1 MPINRRRPHGQ
12 SIRFIAALQNEAG
25 IIANARR
32 RRNGICAMCGRP
44 TSQWYG
50 APHKAYDA
58 VKNNRTGSETMN
70 GAEVIADI
78 LKREGTEFL
87 SCYPRNPVIEPCA
100 ALDIRPILCRQ
111 ERVGVGIADGF
122 SRIKR
127 GKRNGVFAAQA
138 GPGIENAF
146 PGVAQAFSENVPL
159 LVVSGGMPLARQY
172 SRPVFRAAE
181 VFRPVTKW
189 SALAHSVQEL
199 PDLLRRSYHAMRSG
213 KAGPVLIEVPDEV
226 FTAEYNG
233 TVDYV
238 PVPVQRAAPDP
249 DAIKKAVEM
258 LLAAKHPVLWAG
270 QGVHY
275 AEASAQLAALAEM
288 LPAPVVATNPGKSAI
303 PDSHPLALGAS
314 TRSRSKP
321 FADFLNRADLVVAIG
336 SSLTITNFGPAVP
349 PGKTIIHSS
358 NDAAD
363 INKEYRA
370 DHAVVGD
377 AALVIDALIAELAR
391 KRSGSGGNALAAL
404 KEDIA
409 AGKKAWRDEWSKHLD
424 SGETPINQYRVIR
437 DMMRTLDRDNVI
449 ITHDSGSP
457 REQLLPFWE
466 TTSAGSYMGWGK
478 STQLGYGL
486 GITMGAKLAA
496 PKKLCINVMGDAAI
510 GMTGM
515 DIETAA
521 RNRIGI
527 LTVVFN
533 NGVMAAE
540 RDVLKLSAKKY
551 GALTVSGNYTK
562 VAQGLNVDAT
572 RVEKPADIVPALKDA
587 VAVTE
592 TGAPFLLE
600 FVVKEGYD
608 FSRYA

>member
-1 MPINRRRPHGQ
+1 
-12 SIRFIAALQNEAG
+12 
-25 IIANARR
+25 
-32 RRNGICAMCGRP
+32 
-44 TSQWYG
+44 
-50 APHKAYDA
+50 
-58 VKNNRTGSETMN
+58 MN
-70 GAEVIADI
+70 GAAVIAEI

-87 SCYPRNPVIEPCA
+87 SCYPRNPLIEASA
-100 ALDIRPILCRQ
+100 AVDIRPILCRQ
-111 ERVGVGIADGF
+111 ERVGVGIADGY
-122 SRIKR
+122 SRVKR

-159 LVVSGGMPLARQY
+159 LVIAGGMPLGRQY
-172 SRPVFRAAE
+172 VRPVFRAAS

-199 PDLLRRSYHAMRSG
+199 PDLMRRAYHAMRSG

-226 FTAEYNG
+226 FTAEYQG
-233 TVDYV
+233 RLDYA

-249 DAIKKAVEM
+249 AAVKKAAEM
-258 LLAAKHPVLWAG
+258 LLAAKQPLLWAG

-275 AEASAQLAALAEM
+275 AEASEQLAALAEL

-303 PDSHPLALGAS
+303 ADSHPLALGAA
-314 TRSRSKP
+314 TRSRSKM
-321 FADFLNRADLVVAIG
+321 FADFMGGADLILAIG
-336 SSLTITNFGPAVP
+336 SSLTVTNFGPSVP

-358 NDAAD
+358 NDPFD
-363 INKEYRA
+363 INKEYCA
-370 DHAVVGD
+370 DHALVGD
-377 AALVIDALIAELAR
+377 AALVIDALITELSRR
-391 KRSGSGGNALAAL
+391 KSGSDHNRLAAL
-404 KEDIA
+404 EADIA
-409 AGKKAWRDEWSKHLD
+409 AGKKAWLDEWSKHLSSD
-424 SGETPINQYRVIR
+424 EVPINQYRVIR
-437 DMMRTLDRDNVI
+437 DLMRTLDRDNVI

-466 TTSAGSYMGWGK
+466 TTVPGSYMGWGK

-496 PKKLCINVMGDAAI
+496 PKKLCVNVMGDAAI

-521 RNRIGI
+521 RNRIAI

-540 RDVLKLSAKKY
+540 RDVLKLSTQKY
-551 GALTVSGNYTK
+551 GALTVSGNYSK
-562 VAQGLNVDAT
+562 VAEGLNVASM
-572 RVEKPADIVPALKDA
+572 RVEKPAAIVPAIKEA
-587 VAVTE
+587 VVVTE

-608 FSRYA
+608 FSRYT

>member
-1 MPINRRRPHGQ
+1 
-12 SIRFIAALQNEAG
+12 
-25 IIANARR
+25 
-32 RRNGICAMCGRP
+32 
-44 TSQWYG
+44 
-50 APHKAYDA
+50 
-58 VKNNRTGSETMN
+58 MN
-70 GAEVIADI
+70 GAAVIAEI

-87 SCYPRNPVIEPCA
+87 SCYPRNPLIEASA

-111 ERVGVGIADGF
+111 ERVGVGIADGY

-159 LVVSGGMPLARQY
+159 LVIAGGMPLARQHVQ
-172 SRPVFRAAE
+172 PVFRAAN

-199 PDLLRRSYHAMRSG
+199 PDLMRRAYHAMRSG

-226 FTAEYNG
+226 FTAEYQG
-233 TVDYV
+233 RLDYA
-238 PVPVQRAAPDP
+238 PVAVQRAAPDP
-249 DAIKKAVEM
+249 AAVARAAEM
-258 LLAAKHPVLWAG
+258 LLQAKQPLLWAG

-275 AEASAQLAALAEM
+275 AEASEQLAALAEL

-303 PDSHPLALGAS
+303 ADSHPLALGAA
-314 TRSRSKP
+314 TRSRSKI
-321 FADFLNRADLVVAIG
+321 FADFMGRADLILAIG
-336 SSLTITNFGPAVP
+336 SSLTVTNFGPAVP

-358 NDAAD
+358 NDPSD

-370 DHAVVGD
+370 DHALVGD
-377 AALVIDALIAELAR
+377 AALVIDALITELSRR
-391 KRSGSGGNALAAL
+391 KSGDRHNALAAL
-404 KEDIA
+404 KADIA
-409 AGKKAWRDEWSKHLD
+409 AGKKAWLDEWSKQLSSD
-424 SGETPINQYRVIR
+424 EVPINQYRVIR
-437 DMMRTLDRDNVI
+437 DLMRTLDRDNVI

-466 TTSAGSYMGWGK
+466 TTVPGSYMGWGK

-496 PKKLCINVMGDAAI
+496 PKKLCVNVMGDAAI

-521 RNRIGI
+521 RNCIAI

-540 RDVLKLSAKKY
+540 RDVLKLSTKKY
-551 GALTVSGNYTK
+551 GALTVSGNYAK
-562 VAQGLNVDAT
+562 VAEGLNVAST
-572 RVEKPADIVPALKDA
+572 RVEKPAAIVPAIKDA

-608 FSRYA
+608 FSRYS

>member
-1 MPINRRRPHGQ
+1 
-12 SIRFIAALQNEAG
+12 
-25 IIANARR
+25 
-32 RRNGICAMCGRP
+32 
-44 TSQWYG
+44 
-50 APHKAYDA
+50 
-58 VKNNRTGSETMN
+58 MN
-70 GAEVIADI
+70 GAAVIAEI

-87 SCYPRNPVIEPCA
+87 SCYPRNPLIEASA

-111 ERVGVGIADGF
+111 ERVGVGIADGY

-159 LVVSGGMPLARQY
+159 LVIAGGMPLGRQY
-172 SRPVFRAAE
+172 VRPVFRAAN
-181 VFRPVTKW
+181 VFQPVTKW

-199 PDLLRRSYHAMRSG
+199 PGLLRRAYHAMRSG

-226 FTAEYNG
+226 FTAEYQG
-233 TVDYV
+233 PLDYA
-238 PVPVQRAAPDP
+238 PVSLQRAAPDP
-249 DAIKKAVEM
+249 AAVKKAAEM
-258 LLAAKHPVLWAG
+258 LLAAKQPLLWAG

-275 AEASAQLAALAEM
+275 AEASEQLAALAEL

-303 PDSHPLALGAS
+303 ADSHPLALGAA
-314 TRSRSKP
+314 TRSRSKM
-321 FADFLNRADLVVAIG
+321 FADFMGRADLILAIG
-336 SSLTITNFGPAVP
+336 SSLTVTNFGPAVP
-349 PGKTIIHSS
+349 PDKTIIHST
-358 NDAAD
+358 NDPSD

-370 DHAVVGD
+370 DHALVGH
-377 AALVIDALIAELAR
+377 AALVIDALITELSHR
-391 KRSGSGGNALAAL
+391 KSGSGDNALAAL
-404 KEDIA
+404 KADIA
-409 AGKKAWRDEWSKHLD
+409 AGKKAWLDEWSKHLSSD
-424 SGETPINQYRVIR
+424 EIPINQYRVIR
-437 DMMRTLDRDNVI
+437 DLMRTLDRDNVI

-466 TTSAGSYMGWGK
+466 TTVPGSYMGWGK

-496 PKKLCINVMGDAAI
+496 PKKLCVNVMGDAAI

-521 RNRIGI
+521 RNRIAI

-540 RDVLKLSAKKY
+540 RDVLKLSTKKY
-551 GALTVSGNYTK
+551 GALTVSGNYAK
-562 VAQGLNVDAT
+562 VAEGLNVAST
-572 RVEKPADIVPALKDA
+572 RVEKPAAIVPAIKDA
-587 VAVTE
+587 VIVTE
-592 TGAPFLLE
+592 SGAPFLLE

-608 FSRYA
+608 FSRYS